1 MPDDGIP
8 NNIGDAAGT
17 LDMQD
22 KTIFD
27 IGPPGCSK
35 VFV

>member
-1 MPDDGIP
+1 MRHGIP

-27 IGPPGCSK
+27 KDGG
-35 VFV
+35 VFLK